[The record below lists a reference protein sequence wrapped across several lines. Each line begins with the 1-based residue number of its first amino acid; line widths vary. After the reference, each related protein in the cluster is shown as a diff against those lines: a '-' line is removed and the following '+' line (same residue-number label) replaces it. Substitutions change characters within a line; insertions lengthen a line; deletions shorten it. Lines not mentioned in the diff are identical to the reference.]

1 MGDIAIKLIYNV
13 GIMFIM
19 MIPGIILKRSKF
31 IPDGFGKEISATVM
45 IQPPKKMT
53 LPASLTTI
61 GANAFAGAAAEE
73 FILPEGITSIEI
85 YYFAEGVYDIDPEL
99 HTPVAVLEESQHAD
113 ILKDIEDMRFTT
125 FQMLVPIPTDP
136 PYDLRGYVVRLNY
149 ELGDYEDISNG
160 VQKFRQWRLGE
171 WKHGDKF
178 LDCDEEEWK
187 DMIQKYL
194 PVEKPLPTP
203 QE

>member
-1 MGDIAIKLIYNV
+1 MKKTALCLAVLLLLTLSLSSCSVN
-13 GIMFIM
+13 
-19 MIPGIILKRSKF
+19 IPT
-31 IPDGFGKEISATVM
+31 DY
-45 IQPPKKMT
+45 
-53 LPASLTTI
+53 
-61 GANAFAGAAAEE
+61 E
-73 FILPEGITSIEI
+73 FEYGTEGITSIEI
-85 YYFAEGVYDIDPEL
+85 YYFAEGVYDIDPEI
-99 HTPVAVLEESQHAD
+99 HTPVTVLEESQHAD

-149 ELGDYEDISNG
+149 ELGDYEDISGYG
-160 VQKFRQWRLGE
+160 VQKFRQFRDGE
-171 WKHGDKF
+171 WKHGSKF
-178 LDCDEEEWK
+178 LDCDEEAWN